1 MHLLTLASAVCT
13 LHIIT
18 SAVCMIPYMLISHTH
33 QPCTFCPPF
42 TSTKCNLI
50 LLGRTVSKFF
60 SLAISEGICDLRL
73 PSASRIPDI
82 SYYGVDLMLYS
93 WSRFFFAC
101 DFQSY
106 SCYWLVPLYPTF
118 NSFAHCLSITLHHPQ
133 SPSDC
138 LSFFILVFF
147 LYSTPGQA
155 QIRSLGMCRGCR
167 PAKIVYWSPVT
178 SWFLS

>member
-1 MHLLTLASAVCT
+1 M
-13 LHIIT
+13 
-18 SAVCMIPYMLISHTH
+18 
-33 QPCTFCPPF
+33 
-42 TSTKCNLI
+42 
-50 LLGRTVSKFF
+50 SKFF
-60 SLAISEGICDLRL
+60 GLAVGEGVCDLRL

-82 SYYGVDLMLYS
+82 SYYGVDLVLYP

-106 SCYWLVPLYPTF
+106 SYYWLVPLYPTF
-118 NSFAHCLSITLHHPQ
+118 NSFAHCSSVTLHRPH

-155 QIRSLGMCRGCR
+155 QIRSFGVCRGSCR

-178 SWFLS
+178 RIKIRRQKMQPGHDSVNRCSQIYMYIYHTERLPLEHASI